1 MNIDLTIDSII
12 LERAKELALMKNICL
27 SFLVETLLI
36 DELGI
41 STTSKKLSFIHKWT
55 GRLNLR
61 SPDGRFAYLQQ
72 CYEI

>member
-12 LERAKELALMKNICL
+12 LERAKELALMKNISL

-41 STTSKKLSFIHKWT
+41 STTS
-55 GRLNLR
+55 
-61 SPDGRFAYLQQ
+61 
-72 CYEI
+72 